1 MNRKTKVILISGIL
15 SLIGIISLFELGYI
29 CILEE
34 KPTNYD
40 LKYNFNKGDYFIYEI
55 LYSTEIPKNTIRA
68 PIHIETV
75 VSDISEDNISMNV
88 TSTSTA
94 DGNKKKSYNMT
105 LTTHGKTIKSDFNG
119 QIIPEIQLE
128 LPNMLFYPENG
139 IQKDESWS
147 ASFAKEG
154 NFTSEGMPVGYD
166 VSGTKRYTCLG
177 SKIVS
182 VKAGNFDCV
191 GIKCDAN
198 FTLNEAIE
206 TANGTVYTTTTGETS
221 GENWVD
227 LRGGFLVKST
237 YDVNKIIKIDFS
249 ETYKKTGFGVFYRET
264 PIDYQTVSEL
274 LERRKV

>member
-1 MNRKTKVILISGIL
+1 MNWKTKVILIFGIL

-40 LKYNFNKGDYFIYEI
+40 LKYNFNKGNHFIYEI

-88 TSTSTA
+88 MSTNTA
-94 DGNKKKSYNMT
+94 DGNKTKSFNMT
-105 LTTHGKTIKSDFNG
+105 ITTHGKIIKSDFNG

-147 ASFAKEG
+147 ASFSKEG
-154 NFTSEGMPVGYD
+154 NFTSEGMQGRYEL
-166 VSGTKRYTCLG
+166 SCTKRCTCIG
-177 SKIVS
+177 SKTVL

-198 FTLNEAIE
+198 FTLNVAIE

-249 ETYKKTGFGVFYRET
+249 EVYKKMGFGVFYRET

-274 LERRKV
+274 LERR

>member
-15 SLIGIISLFELGYI
+15 SLIGIISLFELGYM

-88 TSTSTA
+88 ILTSTA

-105 LTTHGKTIKSDFNG
+105 LTTHGKIIKSDFNG

-139 IQKDESWS
+139 IQK
-147 ASFAKEG
+147 
-154 NFTSEGMPVGYD
+154 V
-166 VSGTKRYTCLG
+166 
-177 SKIVS
+177 
-182 VKAGNFDCV
+182 
-191 GIKCDAN
+191 
-198 FTLNEAIE
+198 
-206 TANGTVYTTTTGETS
+206 
-221 GENWVD
+221 
-227 LRGGFLVKST
+227 
-237 YDVNKIIKIDFS
+237 
-249 ETYKKTGFGVFYRET
+249 T
-264 PIDYQTVSEL
+264 PSLKHLQSHL
-274 LERRKV
+274 

>member
-1 MNRKTKVILISGIL
+1 
-15 SLIGIISLFELGYI
+15 
-29 CILEE
+29 
-34 KPTNYD
+34 
-40 LKYNFNKGDYFIYEI
+40 
-55 LYSTEIPKNTIRA
+55 
-68 PIHIETV
+68 
-75 VSDISEDNISMNV
+75 
-88 TSTSTA
+88 
-94 DGNKKKSYNMT
+94 
-105 LTTHGKTIKSDFNG
+105 
-119 QIIPEIQLE
+119 
-128 LPNMLFYPENG
+128 MLFYPENG

-147 ASFAKEG
+147 VSFSKEG
-154 NFTSEGMPVGYD
+154 NFTSEGMPVRYNI
-166 VSGTKRYTCLG
+166 SGTKRYTCLC

-191 GIKCDAN
+191 DIKCDAN

-206 TANGTVYTTTTGETS
+206 TANGTVYTTATGETS

-249 ETYKKTGFGVFYRET
+249 ETYKKTGFGVFYRDT